1 MHTTLLYLSFLLL
14 STPFSKELPY
24 TEIATAF
31 EKNKSNLII
40 SYCENPVLLIVNDA
54 EGVYNHAQAGMV
66 LMDFFK
72 SYPDGVFEYQFQGKE
87 ADDDIFSAATYVVG
101 PDIFTIL
108 LSFSRETS
116 NKIQSIRISE

>member
-1 MHTTLLYLSFLLL
+1 MHATIFYLSFLLL
-14 STPFSKELPY
+14 SVPFSRELPY
-24 TEIATAF
+24 AEIEKAF

-72 SYPDGVFEYQFQGKE
+72 SYPGGVFEYQFQGKE
-87 ADDDIFSAATYVVG
+87 TDDDIFSAATYVVG
-101 PDIFTIL
+101 PDTFTIL

-116 NKIQSIRISE
+116 NEIQSIRISE